1 MRVWRVCK
9 RRHATFDGEG
19 ARRAGGR
26 WNYPGTAVVYTSAT
40 LSLAA
45 LELLVHVAPNEIP
58 GDLVAVAADIPDSV
72 PRPEFVFEL
81 VPDRDR
87 RRYPALLG
95 LCEWGTRWAS
105 TLHSAVV
112 GVPSAVIPGERNY
125 LLNPAHPAFR
135 EIQISAPEPFSLR
148 LPRPA
153 SVARG
158 RPGA

>member
-9 RRHATFDGEG
+9 RRYAAFDGEG
-19 ARRAGGR
+19 ARLAGGR
-26 WNYPGTAVVYTSAT
+26 WNYPGTSMVYTSAT
-40 LSLAA
+40 LSLAV
-45 LELLVHVAPNEIP
+45 LEFLVHVVPGDIP
-58 GDLVAVAADIPDSV
+58 GDLVAVGADIPDSV
-72 PRPEFVFEL
+72 PKPEFVFEL
-81 VPDRDR
+81 VPARDR

-112 GVPSAVIPGERNY
+112 GVPSAVVPAERNY

-148 LPRPA
+148 LPSR
-153 SVARG
+153 SDARRE
-158 RPGA
+158 RPGS